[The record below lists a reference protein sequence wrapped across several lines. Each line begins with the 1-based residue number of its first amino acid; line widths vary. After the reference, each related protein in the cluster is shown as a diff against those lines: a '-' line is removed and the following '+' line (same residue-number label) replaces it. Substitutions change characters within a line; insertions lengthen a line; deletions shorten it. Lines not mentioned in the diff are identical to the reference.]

1 MLRSLRICATS
12 PEAVC
17 AATVRLG
24 PCSSSDGCTAVM
36 CSSSDDGA
44 VMCSSSV
51 AASGSMCSCSSSAC
65 GPALLGSGGRADES
79 RPPFDRPRSASALRS
94 AHATHSTTCARRVA
108 AAPPMLLRANLRAAS
123 SLHELNLGS
132 RARQVWEGD
141 QRIDF
146 AQRTGERT
154 IRVPEANS

>member
-1 MLRSLRICATS
+1 MGWMMLSALRICATS

-123 SLHELNLGS
+123 STNSTCGITSEASLGGQS
-132 RARQVWEGD
+132 ADHPDARRDE
-141 QRIDF
+141 ID
-146 AQRTGERT
+146 R
-154 IRVPEANS
+154 